1 MMKKLFLI
9 ITNLVFVSSLVY
21 AQKDQKA
28 TAILDQMSKQYQNMK
43 SFNASFTYGTE
54 GNNAKLTESYKGDV
68 TVKGTKFRLKL
79 AGQEVFIN
87 GKDIYTYVKETNE
100 VNITE
105 FDPSMQEELSPTKI
119 YTIYKKGYKYV
130 FLEEV
135 KEGSQFYEVVELSP
149 EDKSSKIA
157 KVQIK
162 VNKNDKSVKSWK
174 VWDKNGKRTV
184 FRVDKF
190 MPNAPADD
198 KIFTFDKKLYP
209 GVEVVDLR

>member
-1 MMKKLFLI
+1 MKKLFLI
-9 ITNLVFVSSLVY
+9 LTNLFLVSSLVF
-21 AQKDQKA
+21 AQKDKKA
-28 TAILDQMSKQYQNMK
+28 TAILDEMSKKYQSMK
-43 SFNASFTYGTE
+43 SFSASFTYGTE

-68 TVKGTKFRLKL
+68 TVKGSKFHLKM
-79 AGQEVFIN
+79 AGQELFAN
-87 GKDIYTYVKETNE
+87 GKDLYTYVKETNE

-105 FDPSMQEELSPTKI
+105 FDPATQEELSPTRI
-119 YTIYKKGYKYV
+119 YSIYKKGYKYV

-135 KEGSQFYEVVELSP
+135 KEGSQYYEVVELSP

-162 VNKNDKSVKSWK
+162 VDKKDKSVKSWK
-174 VWDKNGKRTV
+174 IWDKNGKRTV

-198 KIFTFDKKLYP
+198 KLFTFDKSRYP

>member
-1 MMKKLFLI
+1 MNKLFLTFANMLLI
-9 ITNLVFVSSLVY
+9 STLVFG
-21 AQKDQKA
+21 QKDQKA
-28 TAILDQMSKQYQNMK
+28 TAILDEMSKKYQNMK
-43 SFNASFTYGTE
+43 SFSASFTYGTE
-54 GNNAKLTESYKGDV
+54 GNNAKMTENYKGDV
-68 TVKGTKFRLKL
+68 TVKGAKFKLKL
-79 AGQEVFIN
+79 AGQEVFAN
-87 GKDIYTYVKETNE
+87 GKDLYTYVKETNE

-105 FDPSMQEELSPTKI
+105 FDPAMQEEFSPTKI

-157 KVQIK
+157 KLQIK
-162 VNKNDKSVKSWK
+162 VNKSDKSVKSWK
-174 VWDKNGKRTV
+174 IWDKSGKRTV